1 MNDTERIDW
10 IIKNGIAVDAPA
22 QDDGVNWVVYRAA
35 YPFGGGVARGP
46 DLRATIDL
54 AATRIKRMQKFNRG
68 MNR

>member
-35 YPFGGGVARGP
+35 YPFGGDVARGP
-46 DLRATIDL
+46 DLRATI
-54 AATRIKRMQKFNRG
+54 
-68 MNR
+68 